1 MANAA
6 FVGGRRIVAASNGRR
21 TAGGHGAPRRS
32 RRVNRFQLVTLQPR
46 SRSPNESNR
55 CVSSTQSTRAS
66 PLLPPFDASTDPP
79 EHGPSFAVL
88 SRHAAAPFS
97 MASRP
102 ASALFAAAAPAR
114 SSRSTTA
121 TSSRSHRPLSS
132 WADAGPMLRTEN
144 TQCSSRP
151 AARQPSAAGSPA
163 RAVHA
168 AFTADLSQFFS
179 IPAEGPHRSAAS
191 QSAARSSSV
200 GFWTR
205 TVASPSFP
213 FCAARCFASFSISFR
228 PFVTHDLSP
237 WLISGITAL
246 APPPS
251 ARCAATNCA
260 AARGDSSWN
269 AGPASDAADMNRRT
283 SPSSTAC
290 SASEAVESEASLTSI
305 NFDAAHDAFAVT
317 RASTFPF
324 SHLPT
329 LSDRELATCTA
340 AARAGPC
347 ASVPSERIDAIAHSA
362 MDASPTSDVSIHTAD
377 DKTFTVSG
385 LNPHR
390 ILAQPHSAFAASRAL
405 HASFSVPL
413 RAFISALVAAW
424 PASASTP
431 PGTEWRVASAHK
443 ALETPRASNAS
454 ARSDTL
460 EATPEAARVSSRRT
474 AVSAPH
480 SAPPSAPARSF
491 AADHSATD
499 ASSASTAA
507 IDL

>member
-1 MANAA
+1 M
-6 FVGGRRIVAASNGRR
+6 
-21 TAGGHGAPRRS
+21 
-32 RRVNRFQLVTLQPR
+32 
-46 SRSPNESNR
+46 
-55 CVSSTQSTRAS
+55 
-66 PLLPPFDASTDPP
+66 
-79 EHGPSFAVL
+79 
-88 SRHAAAPFS
+88 
-97 MASRP
+97 
-102 ASALFAAAAPAR
+102 
-114 SSRSTTA
+114 
-121 TSSRSHRPLSS
+121 
-132 WADAGPMLRTEN
+132 
-144 TQCSSRP
+144 
-151 AARQPSAAGSPA
+151 
-163 RAVHA
+163 
-168 AFTADLSQFFS
+168 
-179 IPAEGPHRSAAS
+179 
-191 QSAARSSSV
+191 
-200 GFWTR
+200 
-205 TVASPSFP
+205 
-213 FCAARCFASFSISFR
+213 
-228 PFVTHDLSP
+228 THDLSP

-269 AGPASDAADMNRRT
+269 AGPASDAADTNRRT

-290 SASEAVESEASLTSI
+290 SASEAVESEASPTSI

-362 MDASPTSDVSIHTAD
+362 MDASPTSDVSIHTAT

-431 PGTEWRVASAHK
+431 PGTEWRVASAHR
-443 ALETPRASNAS
+443 ALETPRASKAS

-507 IDL
+507 MDL